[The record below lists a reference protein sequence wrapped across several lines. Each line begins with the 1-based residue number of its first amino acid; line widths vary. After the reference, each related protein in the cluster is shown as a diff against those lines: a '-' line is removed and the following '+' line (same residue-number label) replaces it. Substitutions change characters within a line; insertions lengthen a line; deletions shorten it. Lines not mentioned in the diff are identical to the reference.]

1 MKEQLYTIPVTD
13 AFNEDCEC
21 PICAMRRSL
30 ERNAIEYTMGPSYME
45 DDNRAMTDKLGFCG
59 KHIRDLYNEKNRLGL
74 ALMLNTH
81 MDKVIKDL
89 KQASNDKPT
98 GGGLFKKATGGSS
111 VVDYVN
117 NLKSTCFICGRIE
130 DTFLRYVNTI
140 FHMWK
145 KDASFKDAVKNC
157 KGFCVEHYGLLYE
170 NAAKELSGNDL
181 AEFLQTVDKVFFENI
196 ERVNEDVAWFINKY
210 DYRYKDEPWKNAK
223 DSIPRAIIKTNA
235 AIIEGE

>member
-89 KQASNDKPT
+89 KQASSDKPS

-111 VVDYVN
+111 VVDYVKG
-117 NLKSTCFICGRIE
+117 LKSTCFICGRIE
-130 DTFLRYVNTI
+130 DTFQRYVNTI

-145 KDASFKDAVKNC
+145 KDSSFKDAVKSC

-181 AEFLQTVDKVFFENI
+181 TEFLQTVDKVFFDNI

-223 DSIPRAIIKTNA
+223 DSIPRAIIKTNS